1 MGAKERMKSELALL
15 GGEKAVTCDQGDMF
29 RWPIITERHE
39 RAILDVLRTGRM
51 SGLDVTREFEKHYA
65 DMLGRKYALASP
77 NGTAAILDAM
87 YGLAIRPGDEVICP
101 SITYW
106 ASIVQAYV
114 LGATPVFADVDP
126 ETLCI
131 DPADLERRL
140 TPRTKAVVVVH
151 YAGMPADMDAIMA
164 IAAKR
169 NVAILEDGSHA
180 HGARYKGREVGTF
193 GDVAAFSLM
202 TGKSLPVGEGGIL
215 LTDDRRIYERALLY
229 SHYTRHDEIALAEL
243 KPFAGLPAGGFKHRM
258 HQLSAAFGLVQLDL
272 FPAQMAEI
280 DRAMNAFCDLLED
293 VPGIRSMRPAASA
306 QTTKGGWYYPH
317 FKYVPQELGGLSLS
331 RFAAAVRAEG
341 SVCNPGCNK
350 PLHGHPLFTEM
361 DVYGHGRPTRIA
373 HLDEAARIETYVHS
387 LPVAESIIH
396 RVFEVPW
403 FKHDRRDVIAEH
415 AEAYKKVVA
424 HHRDLLADDSGGDA
438 EVGGYSSFFQSG
450 GEARA

>member
-1 MGAKERMKSELALL
+1 MGASEGTKSKLALL
-15 GGEKAVTCDQGDMF
+15 GGAKAVTCDPGDMF
-29 RWPIITERHE
+29 TWPIVSEQHE
-39 RAILDVLRTGRM
+39 RAVLEVLRSGRM
-51 SGLDVTREFEKHYA
+51 SGLDVTRQFEKRYA
-65 DMLGRKYALASP
+65 EMLGRKYALAGP

-87 YGLAIRPGDEVICP
+87 YGLAIGPGDEVICP

-126 ETLCI
+126 DTLCI
-131 DPADLERRL
+131 DPQDFERRI

-151 YAGMPADMDAIMA
+151 YAGMPAEMDAIME
-164 IAAKR
+164 IAAGHKIK
-169 NVAILEDGSHA
+169 ILEDCSHA
-180 HGARYKGREVGTF
+180 HGALYKGKEVGTF
-193 GDVAAFSLM
+193 GEVAAFSLM
-202 TGKSLPVGEGGIL
+202 TGKSLPIGEGGIL

-229 SHYTRHDEIALAEL
+229 SHYARHDEITLDEL

-258 HQLSAAFGLVQLDL
+258 HQLSAAFGLVQLEL

-280 DRAMNAFCDLLED
+280 DKAMNAFCDLLEG
-293 VPGIRSMRPAASA
+293 VPGIRPMRPDAS
-306 QTTKGGWYYPH
+306 TRSTKGGWYYPH

-331 RFAAAVRAEG
+331 RFCAAVRAEG

-373 HLDEAARIETYVHS
+373 HLGDTARIEDYVQT
-387 LPVAESIIH
+387 LPVAERMMQ

-403 FKHDRRDVIAEH
+403 FKHDRRAIIAEH
-415 AEAYKKVVA
+415 AAAYRKVVDNHA
-424 HHRDLLADDSGGDA
+424 ALLPDDSAGDA
-438 EVGGYSSFFQSG
+438 DLGGYSSFFS
-450 GEARA
+450 ANR